1 MIKVLSPFGPKIA
14 KLKFPK
20 KLINKIN
27 EEIDKITSNKLLANR
42 LDYSKKLVGQVK
54 QEISLPKSFIK
65 KNLEKIISKN
75 IKEFINK
82 SLGKKPKKI
91 KIKNFWVVRQ
101 FSNEYNPI
109 HFHDGHISGVGYL
122 KVPKFTTS
130 KKKNLKTN
138 GTIDFINGSKIFL
151 SESIYN
157 HSPKIGDVLLF
168 PNYLM
173 HTVYPFSTKG
183 ERRSFSFNAEI
194 DKEIANI
201 FSK

>member
-14 KLKFPK
+14 KLKFSK
-20 KLINKIN
+20 QLINKIN
-27 EEIDKITSNKLLANR
+27 KEVDKINSNKSLIRR

-54 QEISLPKSFIK
+54 QEISLPKLFLK

-75 IKEFINK
+75 IKEFIYK
-82 SLGKKPKKI
+82 SLGKKPKI
-91 KIKNFWVVRQ
+91 VKIKNFWVVSQ
-101 FSNEYNPI
+101 FLNEYNPI
-109 HFHDGHISGVGYL
+109 HFHDGHVSGVGYL
-122 KVPKFTTS
+122 KVPKFSTS
-130 KKKNLKTN
+130 QKRNLKTN

-157 HSPKIGDVLLF
+157 HYPKVGDVLLF

-173 HTVYPFSTKG
+173 HTAYPFSTKG
-183 ERRSFSFNAEI
+183 ERRSFSFNVEI
-194 DKEIANI
+194 DKTIANI

>member
-1 MIKVLSPFGPKIA
+1 MLKVLSLVGPKIA
-14 KLKFPK
+14 KLKFSK
-20 KLINKIN
+20 QLINKIN
-27 EEIDKITSNKLLANR
+27 KEVDKINSNKSLMRR

-54 QEISLPKSFIK
+54 QEIHLPRLFLK

-75 IKEFINK
+75 IKEFIYK
-82 SLGKKPKKI
+82 SLGRKPKI
-91 KIKNFWVVRQ
+91 VKIKNFWVVSQ

-109 HFHDGHISGVGYL
+109 HFHDGHVSGVGYL
-122 KVPKFTTS
+122 KVPKFSKS
-130 KKKNLKTN
+130 KKISLKSN

-157 HSPKIGDVLLF
+157 HYPKVGDVLLF

-173 HTVYPFSTKG
+173 HTAYPFSTEG
-183 ERRSFSFNAEI
+183 ERRSFSFNVEI
-194 DKEIANI
+194 DKKIANI

>member
-14 KLKFPK
+14 KLKFSK
-20 KLINKIN
+20 QLINKIN
-27 EEIDKITSNKLLANR
+27 KEVDKINSNKLLIR
-42 LDYSKKLVGQVK
+42 KLDYSKKLVGQVK
-54 QEISLPKSFIK
+54 QEISLPKLFLK

-75 IKEFINK
+75 IKKFIYK
-82 SLGKKPKKI
+82 SVGKKPKI
-91 KIKNFWVVRQ
+91 VKIKNFWVVSQ

-109 HFHDGHISGVGYL
+109 HFHDGHVSGVGYL
-122 KVPKFTTS
+122 KVPKFSTS
-130 KKKNLKTN
+130 KKTNLKTN

-157 HSPKIGDVLLF
+157 HYPKVGDVLLF

-183 ERRSFSFNAEI
+183 ERRSFSFNVEI
-194 DKEIANI
+194 DKIIANV

>member
-1 MIKVLSPFGPKIA
+1 MLKILSPFGPKIA
-14 KLKFPK
+14 KLRFSNQ
-20 KLINKIN
+20 LIKKIN
-27 EEIDKITSNKLLANR
+27 HEVDKISTNKSLASK

-65 KNLEKIISKN
+65 KNLENIISKN

-82 SLGKKPKKI
+82 SLGKKLKTV

-122 KVPKFTTS
+122 KVPKFSTS
-130 KKKNLKTN
+130 KKKYLKTN
-138 GTIDFINGSKIFL
+138 GTIDFINGSRMFL
-151 SESIYN
+151 SDSIHN
-157 HSPKIGDVLLF
+157 HLPKVGDVLLF

-183 ERRSFSFNAEI
+183 ERRSFYFNVEI
-194 DKEIANI
+194 DKQIADI
-201 FSK
+201 F